1 MKQIPLIRRGN
12 ALFLFGKIN
21 GSLNI
26 EFLLDTGCS
35 GTLLAKEVGDIL
47 FLKGNL
53 TESDVKGTSTSYYG
67 GLYSAEQK
75 DVNIRSLT
83 LGKVKLKDI
92 NASIGDRYGGTTL
105 LGMAALDK
113 MNGYAITK
121 DALTIDDGKPETVT
135 TTDKHKNQKPYKT
148 RFKSAIKQI
157 RKIREESGVEDY
169 KFDYTKHIMTIY
181 YPIQSCHPLLLDK
194 KYKLVSEVLEELQPL
209 IKENLEDDEQ
219 HTNQKG
225 AFITAYFNFYLASAY
240 YGLERYEEALTYYDK
255 AKKFFLKGCSVVNEI
270 NHISSE
276 IRKKL
281 RESEKDKPKVFAPA
295 KATTFEEDVQALNL
309 QQIEFEDHYYGAG
322 EVKSA
327 YVGFENFDAA
337 YTFCRMNHKR
347 LEVLR
352 KDGGK
357 WQRTGCI
364 PSDNLNYHNLKIEE
378 EYKAYFFDTAIDDA
392 LKHLTE
398 QLGDD
403 KERIEQVTKNAEK
416 GKEVLKAEEDE
427 KRYSSVVILREADLA
442 FDAVIK
448 AGASLSWHGQELLLA
463 AVDAEEFLTKK
474 LADDVLAGR
483 IIPCA
488 LGQMPED
495 YTYLADKT
503 NELKAFADDDYEANN
518 NPDRSRCMGP
528 FILYDN
534 WDSVG
539 YGWRATYDDKF
550 WRWESVEH
558 SNVSGFPKSGGDT
571 SEENDSKISYW
582 QLVINRDEDENGI
595 VHPEAF

>member
-1 MKQIPLIRRGN
+1 MKQIPLTRKRD
-12 ALFLFGKIN
+12 ALFIWGKIN
-21 GSLNI
+21 GSVNI
-26 EFLLDTGCS
+26 EFLLDTGCTT
-35 GTLLAKEVGDIL
+35 TLLSRELGDIL
-47 FLKGNL
+47 FLKGNFV
-53 TESDVKGTSTSYYG
+53 ESDVKGNSTSSFG
-67 GLYSAEQK
+67 GIYSVEQK
-75 DVNIRSLT
+75 DVNIRRLT
-83 LGKVKLKDI
+83 FGKFKLKDV
-92 NASIGDRYGGTTL
+92 NASICDRYGGPTL

-113 MNGYAITK
+113 MNGYSITK
-121 DALTIDDGKPETVT
+121 DALTIDDGDPETVIT
-135 TTDKHKNQKPYKT
+135 TGKAKITKPNKT
-148 RFKSAIKQI
+148 RFKSCIQRL
-157 RKIREESGVEDY
+157 RKIREESGVEDF
-169 KFDYTKHIMTIY
+169 KFDYTKHILRINHV
-181 YPIQSCHPLLLDK
+181 IQSCLPLLLDK
-194 KYKLVSEVLEELQPL
+194 KFKMVSEVLEELQPL
-209 IKENLEDDEQ
+209 IKGNLEDDEK
-219 HTNQKG
+219 NIRQKG

-240 YGLERYEEALTYYDK
+240 YGLDRFEEALTHYDK
-255 AKKFFLKGCSVVNEI
+255 AKVFFLKNSSILNEI
-270 NHISSE
+270 NDISDK

-281 RESEKDKPKVFAPA
+281 EENEKDKPKVFAPA
-295 KATTFEEDVQALNL
+295 KSTTLEEDIQAHNL
-309 QQIEFEDHYYGAG
+309 QCIEFEDHYYGAG

-403 KERIEQVTKNAEK
+403 KEKIEQVTKNAEK

-448 AGASLSWHGQELLLA
+448 AGGSLSWHGQELILA
-463 AVDAEEFLTKK
+463 AVDVEEFLTKK

-488 LGQMPED
+488 FGQMPED

-503 NELKAFADDDYEANN
+503 NELKAFADDDYAADN

-539 YGWRATYDDKF
+539 YGWRATYDDKY

-571 SEENDSKISYW
+571 SEENDSKICYW
-582 QLVINRDEDENGI
+582 QLVINRAEDEDGI

>member
-1 MKQIPLIRRGN
+1 MKQIPLTRKRD
-12 ALFLFGKIN
+12 ALFIWGKIN
-21 GSLNI
+21 GSVNI
-26 EFLLDTGCS
+26 EFLLDTGCTT
-35 GTLLAKEVGDIL
+35 TLLSRELGDIL
-47 FLKGNL
+47 FLKGNFV
-53 TESDVKGTSTSYYG
+53 ESDVKGNSTSSFG
-67 GLYSAEQK
+67 GIYSVEQK
-75 DVNIRSLT
+75 DVNIRRLT
-83 LGKVKLKDI
+83 FGKFKLKDV
-92 NASIGDRYGGTTL
+92 NASICDRYGGPTL

-113 MNGYAITK
+113 MNGYSITK
-121 DALTIDDGKPETVT
+121 DALTIDDGDPETVIT
-135 TTDKHKNQKPYKT
+135 TGKAKITKPNKT
-148 RFKSAIKQI
+148 RFKSCIQRL
-157 RKIREESGVEDY
+157 RKIREESGVEDF
-169 KFDYTKHIMTIY
+169 KFDYTKHILRINHV
-181 YPIQSCHPLLLDK
+181 IQSCLPLLLDK
-194 KYKLVSEVLEELQPL
+194 KFKMVSEVLEELQPL
-209 IKENLEDDEQ
+209 IKGNLEDDEK
-219 HTNQKG
+219 NIRQKG

-240 YGLERYEEALTYYDK
+240 YGLDRFEEALTHYDK
-255 AKKFFLKGCSVVNEI
+255 AKVFFLKNSSILNEI
-270 NHISSE
+270 NDISDK

-281 RESEKDKPKVFAPA
+281 EENEKDKPKVFAPA
-295 KATTFEEDVQALNL
+295 KSTTLEEDIQAHNL
-309 QQIEFEDHYYGAG
+309 QCIEFEDHYYGAG

-403 KERIEQVTKNAEK
+403 KEKIEQVTKNAEK
-416 GKEVLKAEEDE
+416 GKEALKAEEDE

-539 YGWRATYDDKF
+539 YGWRATYDDKY

-571 SEENDSKISYW
+571 SEENDSKICYW
-582 QLVINRDEDENGI
+582 QLVINRAEDEDGI

>member
-1 MKQIPLIRRGN
+1 
-12 ALFLFGKIN
+12 
-21 GSLNI
+21 
-26 EFLLDTGCS
+26 
-35 GTLLAKEVGDIL
+35 
-47 FLKGNL
+47 
-53 TESDVKGTSTSYYG
+53 
-67 GLYSAEQK
+67 
-75 DVNIRSLT
+75 
-83 LGKVKLKDI
+83 
-92 NASIGDRYGGTTL
+92 
-105 LGMAALDK
+105 
-113 MNGYAITK
+113 
-121 DALTIDDGKPETVT
+121 
-135 TTDKHKNQKPYKT
+135 
-148 RFKSAIKQI
+148 
-157 RKIREESGVEDY
+157 
-169 KFDYTKHIMTIY
+169 
-181 YPIQSCHPLLLDK
+181 
-194 KYKLVSEVLEELQPL
+194 
-209 IKENLEDDEQ
+209 
-219 HTNQKG
+219 
-225 AFITAYFNFYLASAY
+225 
-240 YGLERYEEALTYYDK
+240 
-255 AKKFFLKGCSVVNEI
+255 
-270 NHISSE
+270 
-276 IRKKL
+276 
-281 RESEKDKPKVFAPA
+281 
-295 KATTFEEDVQALNL
+295 
-309 QQIEFEDHYYGAG
+309 
-322 EVKSA
+322 
-327 YVGFENFDAA
+327 

-403 KERIEQVTKNAEK
+403 KEKIEQVTKNAEK
-416 GKEVLKAEEDE
+416 GKEALKAEEDE

-463 AVDAEEFLTKK
+463 AIDAEEFLTKK

-488 LGQMPED
+488 FGQMPED

>member
-1 MKQIPLIRRGN
+1 MKQIPLTRKRD
-12 ALFLFGKIN
+12 ALFIWGKIN
-21 GSLNI
+21 GSVNI
-26 EFLLDTGCS
+26 EFLLDTGCTT
-35 GTLLAKEVGDIL
+35 TLLSRELGDIL

-53 TESDVKGTSTSYYG
+53 VESDVKGNSTSSFG
-67 GLYSAEQK
+67 GIYSVEQK
-75 DVNIRSLT
+75 DVNIRRLT
-83 LGKVKLKDI
+83 FGKVKLKGV
-92 NASIGDRYGGTTL
+92 NASICDRYGGPTL

-113 MNGYAITK
+113 MNGYSITK
-121 DALTIDDGKPETVT
+121 DALMIDDGDPETVIT
-135 TTDKHKNQKPYKT
+135 TGKAKITKPNKT
-148 RFKSAIKQI
+148 RFKSCIQRL
-157 RKIREESGVEDY
+157 RKIREESGVEDF
-169 KFDYTKHIMTIY
+169 KFDYNKHILRINHV
-181 YPIQSCHPLLLDK
+181 IQSCLPLLLDK
-194 KYKLVSEVLEELQPL
+194 KFKMVSEVLEELQPL
-209 IKENLEDDEQ
+209 IKGNLEDDEK
-219 HTNQKG
+219 NIRQKG

-240 YGLERYEEALTYYDK
+240 YGLDRFEEALTHYDK
-255 AKKFFLKGCSVVNEI
+255 AKVFFLKNSSILNEI
-270 NHISSE
+270 NDISDK

-281 RESEKDKPKVFAPA
+281 EENEKDKPKVFAPA
-295 KATTFEEDVQALNL
+295 KTTTFEEDVQALNL

-322 EVKSA
+322 EVKTA

-403 KERIEQVTKNAEK
+403 KEKIEQVTKNAEK
-416 GKEVLKAEEDE
+416 GKEALKAEEDE

-448 AGASLSWHGQELLLA
+448 AGASLSWRGQELILA
-463 AVDAEEFLTKK
+463 AVDVEEFLTKK

-488 LGQMPED
+488 FGQMPED

-539 YGWRATYDDKF
+539 YGWRATYDDKY

-571 SEENDSKISYW
+571 SEENDSKICYW
-582 QLVINRDEDENGI
+582 QLVINRAEDEDGI

>member
-1 MKQIPLIRRGN
+1 
-12 ALFLFGKIN
+12 
-21 GSLNI
+21 
-26 EFLLDTGCS
+26 
-35 GTLLAKEVGDIL
+35 
-47 FLKGNL
+47 
-53 TESDVKGTSTSYYG
+53 
-67 GLYSAEQK
+67 
-75 DVNIRSLT
+75 
-83 LGKVKLKDI
+83 
-92 NASIGDRYGGTTL
+92 
-105 LGMAALDK
+105 
-113 MNGYAITK
+113 
-121 DALTIDDGKPETVT
+121 
-135 TTDKHKNQKPYKT
+135 
-148 RFKSAIKQI
+148 
-157 RKIREESGVEDY
+157 
-169 KFDYTKHIMTIY
+169 MTIY

-295 KATTFEEDVQALNL
+295 KTTTFEEDVQALNL
-309 QQIEFEDHYYGAG
+309 QQIEFEDHYYGTG
-322 EVKSA
+322 EVKTA

-352 KDGGK
+352 MDGGK

-403 KERIEQVTKNAEK
+403 KERIEQVTMNAEK

-495 YTYLADKT
+495 YTYLVDKT

-539 YGWRATYDDKF
+539 YGWRATYDDKY

-571 SEENDSKISYW
+571 SEENDSKICYW

>member
-1 MKQIPLIRRGN
+1 M
-12 ALFLFGKIN
+12 
-21 GSLNI
+21 
-26 EFLLDTGCS
+26 
-35 GTLLAKEVGDIL
+35 
-47 FLKGNL
+47 
-53 TESDVKGTSTSYYG
+53 
-67 GLYSAEQK
+67 
-75 DVNIRSLT
+75 
-83 LGKVKLKDI
+83 
-92 NASIGDRYGGTTL
+92 
-105 LGMAALDK
+105 
-113 MNGYAITK
+113 
-121 DALTIDDGKPETVT
+121 
-135 TTDKHKNQKPYKT
+135 
-148 RFKSAIKQI
+148 
-157 RKIREESGVEDY
+157 
-169 KFDYTKHIMTIY
+169 
-181 YPIQSCHPLLLDK
+181 
-194 KYKLVSEVLEELQPL
+194 LEELQPL

-309 QQIEFEDHYYGAG
+309 QQIEFEDHYYGTG

-352 KDGGK
+352 KDDGK

-403 KERIEQVTKNAEK
+403 KERIEQVTMNAEN

-448 AGASLSWHGQELLLA
+448 AGGA
-463 AVDAEEFLTKK
+463 
-474 LADDVLAGR
+474 
-483 IIPCA
+483 C
-488 LGQMPED
+488 LGM
-495 YTYLADKT
+495 DK
-503 NELKAFADDDYEANN
+503 
-518 NPDRSRCMGP
+518 SC
-528 FILYDN
+528 
-534 WDSVG
+534 S
-539 YGWRATYDDKF
+539 
-550 WRWESVEH
+550 
-558 SNVSGFPKSGGDT
+558 
-571 SEENDSKISYW
+571 
-582 QLVINRDEDENGI
+582 
-595 VHPEAF
+595 